1 MSLQIKTSGLGPT
14 ASPKPTPPRQI
25 HRRALSTSSLS
36 STPSSDAPPP
46 QPQTIPPNRNAWVL
60 TINGKYSMC
69 NNPARFTTLT
79 PIRPVRTSAGTTAR
93 GVGTVRLRTR
103 LRNGRVTSLA
113 LADVLFVPDHAF
125 STASLHGLLPR
136 GATFDSSEGGVV
148 RDARRRQLAWFPR
161 SALTTAG
168 LWCLRLVGEWDR
180 LFPADAPPER
190 KPAGMHT
197 LCLVEGKEDDDEE
210 DEEESDE
217 DDGMGA
223 ILDWATPEEDR
234 EFVRKN
240 WGSRLMFQLS
250 FGLKSSEGIP
260 YAGVRTIGD
269 KDTPGLNRNAWVVL
283 PCWSH
288 SICNDRDKFISYD
301 ELIEPIPLHCELGRT
316 AASVVGIGEVRLHLR
331 LRSGQTTECVLAN
344 VLHAPG
350 AALNLVTCLNMGDMA
365 GVGACADEDAW
376 CLTLDFGARGNG
388 SELRRKDGSQAAW
401 FPTERKTE
409 AGLSVLRQHGVF
421 DRLWRPPYLP
431 RDSRPRLM
439 LSSWV
444 EGNPW
449 DLLMP
454 VVGGKMLMAEM
465 RKLVT
470 ETGSGAEKAATARFR
485 CKPVIGMDGPQ
496 EYAVLSGDADPQHPG
511 SKRKGAKKRKSKK
524 RSPEAGPPVEII
536 GPSLHDFQLEVKG
549 GSQWSK
555 YRFIK
560 VNWWSRPRFQA
571 HYGLSMSPKDL
582 EEGNEILD
590 EYKTFGY
597 FS

>member
-60 TINGKYSMC
+60 TINGKYSIC

-190 KPAGMHT
+190 KPAGMYT
-197 LCLVEGKEDDDEE
+197 LCLVEGEVVERGENDDDDDDDDEDEDDEEYEEGDDDEE

-250 FGLKSSEGIP
+250 FGLKSKFDPCRREG
-260 YAGVRTIGD
+260 AVFGEADLVRTVD
-269 KDTPGLNRNAWVVL
+269 
-283 PCWSH
+283 
-288 SICNDRDKFISYD
+288 
-301 ELIEPIPLHCELGRT
+301 
-316 AASVVGIGEVRLHLR
+316 
-331 LRSGQTTECVLAN
+331 
-344 VLHAPG
+344 
-350 AALNLVTCLNMGDMA
+350 
-365 GVGACADEDAW
+365 
-376 CLTLDFGARGNG
+376 
-388 SELRRKDGSQAAW
+388 SE
-401 FPTERKTE
+401 
-409 AGLSVLRQHGVF
+409 
-421 DRLWRPPYLP
+421 
-431 RDSRPRLM
+431 
-439 LSSWV
+439 
-444 EGNPW
+444 
-449 DLLMP
+449 
-454 VVGGKMLMAEM
+454 
-465 RKLVT
+465 
-470 ETGSGAEKAATARFR
+470 
-485 CKPVIGMDGPQ
+485 
-496 EYAVLSGDADPQHPG
+496 
-511 SKRKGAKKRKSKK
+511 
-524 RSPEAGPPVEII
+524 
-536 GPSLHDFQLEVKG
+536 
-549 GSQWSK
+549 
-555 YRFIK
+555 
-560 VNWWSRPRFQA
+560 
-571 HYGLSMSPKDL
+571 DL
-582 EEGNEILD
+582 EEGDAILKALQQPD
-590 EYKTFGY
+590 PGSSDSDGSDSEVWFI
-597 FS
+597 